1 MVDNFT
7 SNAPAS
13 PRSSVGNAVFLLKMG
28 HVLGGGNRKVD
39 AMAKSKRKSRLNTTI
54 VEDLLKEFKI
64 LAVQENKRLN
74 QLLEESIRDLL
85 AKYESKPS
93 LPSNSENPMQK
104 KRQPEKSD
112 PDLLPLEGVE
122 TKLQEM
128 VKELKET
135 RRAVQRGQK
144 RVSSFIPA
152 LTGLVVGLILSGIF
166 FTLNYSDLLKYK
178 FELDSRAIMLS
189 HSENSSAKATNVGAV
204 GDSIIERSS
213 PLRTV
218 GNDSQAQ
225 VLGLHSQGVG
235 NAEATPEF
243 DHPSSLTQPATSAG
257 ILSASEVPALSEV
270 FGSKL
275 NAIAWDENPE
285 KRLAVLDDRILH
297 EGDLVGEATVLRI
310 NPDHV
315 VFSDRGEVFLKEIN
329 SEK

>member
-13 PRSSVGNAVFLLKMG
+13 PRSSVGNGVFLLKMG
-28 HVLGGGNRKVD
+28 RVLGGGNRKVD
-39 AMAKSKRKSRLNTTI
+39 AMAKSKRKNRLNTTI
-54 VEDLLKEFKI
+54 EEDLLKEFKI

-93 LPSNSENPMQK
+93 LPTNSENPMQK
-104 KRQPEKSD
+104 NRQPEKSD
-112 PDLLPLEGVE
+112 PNLLSREGME
-122 TKLQEM
+122 TTLQEM

-144 RVSSFIPA
+144 KASSFIPA

-166 FTLNYSDLLKYK
+166 FTLNYADLLKYK

-204 GDSIIERSS
+204 GDSIVEESS
-213 PLRTV
+213 QLRTV
-218 GNDSQAQ
+218 GIDSQAQ
-225 VLGLHSQGVG
+225 VFGLHSQGVG
-235 NAEATPEF
+235 NAEVTPEF
-243 DHPSSLTQPATSAG
+243 DHSSPTKLATSAG
-257 ILSASEVPALSEV
+257 ILSASEVPALSEL

-297 EGDLVGEATVLRI
+297 EGDLVGGATVLRI

-315 VFSDRGEVFLKEIN
+315 VFSDRGELFIKEIN
-329 SEK
+329 SAP